1 MPANIPVYQAQV
13 TDDYDNGI
21 FAMSFVD
28 FPAVERNF
36 VMMKNRAA
44 VKVKLNRQK
53 QILTGV
59 VLIPDQLIYRNQA
72 PLGEYYMKFTA
83 ADIERIAQ
91 KMMKTGISLSTTTH
105 QHERKLDGNYLVEL
119 WTVNDPKLDKS
130 VSIGLGELP
139 KGTLCA
145 SYKIEDSEYW
155 KKEVLTGNV
164 KGFSLEGFF
173 NLNNVTIMTK
183 QKTAA
188 AKAPAKKAGPVAS
201 FLKSIAAMLE
211 GETAAEAD
219 ALADVAADDTTD
231 SGDPFLIFELS
242 EGGELFVDSEGF
254 ATINDEQAPAGQ
266 HALSDGNFIV
276 IDDAGNMVVTEEEA
290 DVNEPTEAELAKVQ
304 EAKDRAKQ
312 FLAKAPAKA
321 AAPGKAPAKAAA
333 PAAVVAK
340 PGTPAARI
348 AALEA
353 EIATLKKQPT
363 VAKAKPKTDEAKA
376 EPVNFTE
383 RVAAALSARLDRKSK

>member
-1 MPANIPVYQAQV
+1 
-13 TDDYDNGI
+13 
-21 FAMSFVD
+21 
-28 FPAVERNF
+28 
-36 VMMKNRAA
+36 
-44 VKVKLNRQK
+44 
-53 QILTGV
+53 
-59 VLIPDQLIYRNQA
+59 
-72 PLGEYYMKFTA
+72 
-83 ADIERIAQ
+83 
-91 KMMKTGISLSTTTH
+91 
-105 QHERKLDGNYLVEL
+105 
-119 WTVNDPKLDKS
+119 
-130 VSIGLGELP
+130 
-139 KGTLCA
+139 
-145 SYKIEDSEYW
+145 
-155 KKEVLTGNV
+155 
-164 KGFSLEGFF
+164 
-173 NLNNVTIMTK
+173 
-183 QKTAA
+183 
-188 AKAPAKKAGPVAS
+188 
-201 FLKSIAAMLE
+201 
-211 GETAAEAD
+211 
-219 ALADVAADDTTD
+219 LADVAADDTTD